1 MSTEESVPPASSS
14 PGRCCDLVMKGGV
27 TSGILY
33 PPAIARIARDFHLV
47 GIGGTSAG
55 AIAGCLAAAA
65 EYRRR
70 TTGSMVGF
78 ELLEKIPQELSGENL
93 AALFRPDK
101 ETQHLFGFITQ
112 ASQLKN
118 AGWLRRLWWKAR
130 LVWKALWHKRVLRPV
145 RDNGF
150 GLCSGMAQGYRRREG
165 DVPALTEWLADKL
178 DEIAGKED
186 GSPLTFGDL
195 HGAPV
200 PEVLQSCVTEDF
212 RSIDFRAVTTCVSF
226 GRPYLLPFDTGLFA
240 FDIEEWRGLFPR
252 RIVDH
257 LERRAGEVATETR
270 RQDNKLPLPGARDL
284 PVVVAAR
291 MSLSF
296 PVLFSMVPLYATNY
310 EKPEKDRSLEKVWF
324 SDGGITSNLPIHCF
338 DALYPRWPTLGINL
352 QYTGAE
358 GVPARAGAR
367 ENLLYMIQRRSD
379 GSRDLWHLF
388 DGQGSSLKD
397 LVGFLGAVF
406 RSAQVW
412 HDNGYLKLPAFKD
425 RVVEIWLR
433 PEEGGLN
440 LKMPEKVVQRLV
452 RRGTAAAEMLCQRF
466 ADPQRTDDLSWRM
479 HRWARL
485 RTGLEALAEALQH
498 FDHNARHP
506 LGDDESLLDLL
517 AQGRTVPYVGFSSD
531 AAVTRAH
538 SAVEEL
544 LDWIQRLD
552 PTSDSETHTP
562 SHPFEGGPRPRVEM
576 AVRPRM

>member
-1 MSTEESVPPASSS
+1 MAVAEPVSPASPSLN
-14 PGRCCDLVMKGGV
+14 RCCDLVMKGGV

-70 TTGSMVGF
+70 TTGSMDGY
-78 ELLEKIPQELSGENL
+78 ELLAGIPRELSGTNL
-93 AALFRPDK
+93 EALFRPDK
-101 ETQHLFGFITQ
+101 ETQKLFGFITE
-112 ASQLKN
+112 ATELKE
-118 AGWLRRLWWKAR
+118 AWWPRRLWWKAR
-130 LVWKALWHKRVLRPV
+130 LVWRALWHKRVLRPV

-150 GLCSGMAQGYRRREG
+150 GLCSGMARGYKRRGGEA
-165 DVPALTEWLADKL
+165 PPLTEWLADKL

-200 PEVLQSCVTEDF
+200 PEVLRDCVSDSF

-226 GRPYLLPFDTGLFA
+226 GRPYLLPFDTDLFS

-257 LERRAGEVATETR
+257 LERCAGDVATDTR
-270 RQDNKLPLPGARDL
+270 RRDNKLPFPECSDL

-310 EKPEKDRSLEKVWF
+310 EKPERERTLEKVWF

-352 QYTGAE
+352 QYTGE
-358 GVPARAGAR
+358 DGVPARAGAKKS
-367 ENLLYMIQRRSD
+367 LLYMIRRRSD

-388 DGQGSSLKD
+388 DEQGSSLKD
-397 LVGFLGAVF
+397 LMGFLGAVF

-412 HDNGYLKLPAFKD
+412 HDNGFLKLPAFKD

-440 LKMPEKVVQRLV
+440 LKMPDRVVKALV
-452 RRGTAAAEMLCQRF
+452 ERGQAAAEMLCERF
-466 ADPQRTDDLSWRM
+466 ADPRRSDELSWRV
-479 HRWARL
+479 HRWSRL
-485 RTGLEALAEALQH
+485 RTGLEALAETLQS

-506 LGDDESLLDLL
+506 LGHDEPLLDLL
-517 AQGRTVPYVGFSSD
+517 AQGRTVPYMSFESD
-531 AAVTRAH
+531 AAVTRAQT
-538 SAVEEL
+538 AVQDL
-544 LDWIQRLD
+544 LTWVQALD
-552 PTSDSETHTP
+552 PVSDSETHDP
-562 SHPFEGGPRPRVEM
+562 SHPFQGGPRPRAELGL
-576 AVRPRM
+576 RPRM